1 MRNLAVV
8 LSITACPA
16 YAEPVTVAALG
27 DSLTQG
33 YGLPAA
39 DGLVPQL
46 EKWLQSQGRDA
57 VVLNAGVSGDTTAGG
72 LSRADWTLTPEVD
85 ALILALGG
93 NDLLRGIDPATSR
106 ANLDAILQKAQARGL
121 PVLMIGLR
129 ASGNFGPEYKAAFD
143 GMYTSLAAQYGA
155 DLIVNFFQPLA
166 DAVAAGADTAGVRA
180 DVMQPD
186 GIHPNATG
194 VAMIVEAIGPRVLA
208 LIDRVE

>member
-1 MRNLAVV
+1 MAAKLT
-8 LSITACPA
+8 LL
-16 YAEPVTVAALG
+16 ALG
-27 DSLTQG
+27 DSLTAG
-33 YGLPAA
+33 FGLPPEQ
-39 DGLVPQL
+39 GFVPQL
-46 EKWLQSQGRDA
+46 QEWLATQGQD
-57 VVLNAGVSGDTTAGG
+57 VTVSNAGVSGDTTAGG

-106 ANLDAILQKAQARGL
+106 ANLDAILKKAQARGL

-129 ASGNFGPEYKAAFD
+129 ASGNFGPEYKVAFD
-143 GMYTSLAAQYGA
+143 GMYTDLAAQYGA

-166 DAVAAGADTAGVRA
+166 DAVAAGADTTGVRA
-180 DVMQPD
+180 DLMQAD

-194 VAMIVEAIGPRVLA
+194 VALIVQAIGPRVLA